1 MMNSNCQ
8 IVLILCQI
16 FKIISNKSLKRHETL
31 TAIPPIHAYINRIN
45 NRLAFEI
52 KDECKLELQTPE
64 IMKLFSKTKELIN
77 KTKIEKKYL
86 KKLK

>member
-52 KDECKLELQTPE
+52 KDECKL
-64 IMKLFSKTKELIN
+64 
-77 KTKIEKKYL
+77 
-86 KKLK
+86 

>member
-16 FKIISNKSLKRHETL
+16 FKIISNKSLKGHETL
-31 TAIPPIHAYINRIN
+31 TAIPAIHAYINRIN

-52 KDECKLELQTPE
+52 KDECKL
-64 IMKLFSKTKELIN
+64 
-77 KTKIEKKYL
+77 
-86 KKLK
+86 